1 MNYIDRIRNQSRN
14 VCINYKIFQN
24 TYYINLM
31 QWTVNCLDIFLIFM
45 KYTVESENIQYYQNN
60 QNEEANFIINSGYIM
75 V

>member
-1 MNYIDRIRNQSRN
+1 
-14 VCINYKIFQN
+14 
-24 TYYINLM
+24 M
-31 QWTVNCLDIFLIFM
+31 QWIVNCLDIILIFM